1 MSFDKDKFATYL
13 RKHSKP
19 HSQGRCARALRQALE
34 AGGASTKGHP
44 VDAREY
50 GPTLERNGFYVVAFT
65 NLDGYVPIK
74 GDIVVFAA
82 HPGGN
87 SSGHIQAYDGRR
99 WISDFT
105 QRRFWP
111 ASGYEREEAVYVVY
125 RR

>member
-1 MSFDKDKFATYL
+1 MSFDKDKFAAHL
-13 RKHSKP
+13 RKNSKP
-19 HSQGRCARALRQALE
+19 HSQRRCARAVRQALE

-44 VDAREY
+44 VDAKEY
-50 GPTLERNGFYVVAFT
+50 GPTLESNGFYVVAFRD
-65 NLDGYVPIK
+65 LKSYVPVK
-74 GDIVVFAA
+74 GDIVVFDP

-87 SSGHIQAYDGRR
+87 PSGHILAYDGRG

-111 ASGYEREEAVYVVY
+111 STGYERWEAVYVVY